1 MEPFSRPDRDAPAGD
16 GSAEFARPNAA
27 ARTLWWRAAAG
38 AITGWA
44 LLGGLLLAGLAV
56 MTAASAASNILFARP
71 FSADY
76 ELVKHFVAVAIFMF
90 LPYCQLSGANVS
102 VDIFTEK
109 MSERAKSAMGF
120 VASLLA
126 IAFAAILF
134 RQMLLGMESYI
145 RYPETTPVLRLPLW
159 TAFPP
164 MLFSLLLLL
173 VAALLTAFDGWRG
186 MRDVPKLSGLP
197 SAAD

>member
-1 MEPFSRPDRDAPAGD
+1 MARPDEGAQAGD
-16 GSAEFARPNAA
+16 GSVKIRPPIVAARP
-27 ARTLWWRAAAG
+27 LWWRAAAA

-56 MTAASAASNILFARP
+56 MTAASAVSNILFARP

-76 ELVKHFVAVAIFMF
+76 ELMKHFVAVAIFMF

-109 MSERAKSAMGF
+109 MSDRAKSAMGI

-126 IAFAAILF
+126 VAFAAVLF
-134 RQMLLGMESYI
+134 RQMWLGMESYI

-173 VAALLTAFDGWRG
+173 VAGLFTAFDGWRG
-186 MRDVPKLSGLP
+186 MRGAPKVSGLP